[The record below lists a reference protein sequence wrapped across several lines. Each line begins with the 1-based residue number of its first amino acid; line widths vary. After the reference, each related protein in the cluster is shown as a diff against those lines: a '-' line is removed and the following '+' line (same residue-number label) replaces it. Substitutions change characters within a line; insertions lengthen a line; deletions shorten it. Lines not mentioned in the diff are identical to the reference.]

1 LPKNPFEFTILTRQL
16 TFKVFQMVNKTYHT
30 RGKKIDG
37 YNVRQHP
44 NYLVWVSMKQRCSNP
59 NLKCSVNY
67 GDRGIT
73 YVPEWEHFEN
83 FCRDM
88 GIRPSHHYSLERVDN
103 SKSYSPQNCIWA
115 DRFTQAANRRT
126 FNNNTTGVRG
136 VTKARSGRFVARCQI
151 ENERYKLAGTFNTP
165 EQAEEEL
172 LKFYALMRSGEVKL
186 AMKMTEQKARFDS
199 STGIRGITR
208 HQDGGHLVR
217 VTKGGNRIYLGYFLN
232 LESAK
237 ERLEKWKLENK

>member
-1 LPKNPFEFTILTRQL
+1 MKMDC
-16 TFKVFQMVNKTYHT
+16 VMVNKTYHP

-37 YNVRQHP
+37 YSVRQHP
-44 NYLVWVSMKQRCSNP
+44 NYVIWASMKNRCNNKNETAYP
-59 NLKCSVNY
+59 NY
-67 GDRGIT
+67 GGRG
-73 YVPEWEHFEN
+73 VKHCSEWEHFEN

-88 GIRPSHHYSLERVDN
+88 GIRPSAHHSLERVDN
-103 SKSYSPQNCIWA
+103 EKGYSPSNCIWA

-126 FNNNTTGVRG
+126 FNNNTTGARG
-136 VTKARSGRFVARCQI
+136 VTKARNGRFVARCQI
-151 ENERYKLAGTFNTP
+151 ENERYKLAGTFDTP

-172 LKFYALMRSGEVKL
+172 LKFYALMRSGKVQS

-208 HQDGGHLVR
+208 HQDGGYLVR
-217 VTKGGNRIYLGYFLN
+217 VTKDGDRVYLGYFSD